1 MATLHLGPVF
11 WPMFVLQPFVCSL
24 HHIPGCWWRVVQRNS
39 IHFSRLQS
47 NIFSEEAE
55 LKKHVYFIW
64 CFITRAKCLKH
75 PFSCLSMDSR
85 IGLIICTPPSHL
97 GTCLQIILESS
108 MFVIMPAS
116 ILTHQPTTA
125 PSRLLSQF
133 YNSDS
138 LLIMMRLRTLWT
150 NNFNHPPV

>member
-11 WPMFVLQPFVCSL
+11 WPMFVLQPLVCSL

-47 NIFSEEAE
+47 KIFSEEAE
-55 LKKHVYFIW
+55 KACQLYLVFYSDGYMFE
-64 CFITRAKCLKH
+64 T
-75 PFSCLSMDSR
+75 PFLSCLSMDSR
-85 IGLIICTPPSHL
+85 IGLIICTPPSDL

-116 ILTHQPTTA
+116 ILTHQPTTS

-133 YNSDS
+133 YNLPQTAHNDA
-138 LLIMMRLRTLWT
+138 ITNTL
-150 NNFNHPPV
+150 NKQF